1 MPALQTINHQHK
13 SHAHVRVIFI
23 LFIVTFLILVN
34 LSLST
39 TRAIENLNN
48 EWHNYS
54 DQTQHK
60 FHLIS
65 QIRASLG
72 YTGFIHHF
80 KNYVIR
86 RDANYL
92 VQAQQSMADTQELLR
107 QYLKLPIHQEEMHAL
122 NGLASVIGN
131 YKLKLQDI
139 NRAQT
144 ARLSISELDARVR
157 VDDSSA
163 AMALATL
170 NMRLENNYHKV
181 KQQTDDL
188 LDTAQNRVQILTWL
202 GIPALIIFTLY
213 SSYLVMRTTS
223 ARNNLETLFSVIPDG
238 LLVVDSGG
246 KIIRVNPK
254 VSEIFGYSEEEI
266 KRKVIRDLVDHDIVC
281 NDEQAE
287 ALSFTGCGSEHFQ
300 GTHKNGETL
309 PLDIEVASF
318 PDKKDAHTI
327 AVIRSRKEELE
338 LKQRSETDH
347 LTGTRNR
354 SGIDRRF
361 CNEIERSLR
370 YQHDMS
376 LILIDI
382 DHFKP
387 INDILGHQAGDNII
401 RVIADLLVNNSRPS
415 DVIGRWGGD
424 EFCIICPETNA
435 EEAAELARR
444 LQLQLQQF
452 PIEHPVTGNPPTLS
466 IGISELQPGDTQ
478 DSMFSRADAQLY
490 KSKERGRNTISA

>member
-1 MPALQTINHQHK
+1 MPAPQTINHQYK
-13 SHAHVRVIFI
+13 SCAHVRIISI

-39 TRAIENLNN
+39 TRAIDNLNN
-48 EWHNYS
+48 EWHEYS
-54 DQTQHK
+54 AQTQHK

-72 YTGFIHHF
+72 YAGFIHHY

-92 VQAQQSMADTQELLR
+92 VQAKQSMTDTQRLLR
-107 QYLKLPIHQEEMHAL
+107 QYLELPIHQEEMHAL
-122 NGLASVIGN
+122 NGLATIMGN
-131 YKLKLQDI
+131 YKRKLQDF
-139 NRAQT
+139 NHAQAT
-144 ARLSISELDARVR
+144 RLSVSKLDERIH
-157 VDDSSA
+157 VDDRSA
-163 AMALATL
+163 AEALATL
-170 NMRLENNYHKV
+170 NRHLENNYHKV
-181 KQQTDDL
+181 KQQTDSL
-188 LDTAQNRVQILTWL
+188 LNTAQSRVQILTWL
-202 GIPALIIFTLY
+202 GIPALIVFTLY
-213 SSYLVMRTTS
+213 SSYLVIRTTS
-223 ARNNLETLFSVIPDG
+223 AKNNLETLFSVIPDG
-238 LLVVDSGG
+238 LLVVDSRG
-246 KIIRVNPK
+246 KVIRANPK
-254 VSEIFGYSEEEI
+254 VSEIFGYSEDEI
-266 KRKVIRDLVDHDIVC
+266 KSRSIRDLLDHGTIGD
-281 NDEQAE
+281 
-287 ALSFTGCGSEHFQ
+287 ALSNPLSLVRTGSEHFY
-300 GTHKNGETL
+300 GTHKSGERL
-309 PLDIEVASF
+309 PLDIEVATF
-318 PDKKDAHTI
+318 PDKKKAHTI

-361 CNEIERSLR
+361 CSEIERSRR

-387 INDILGHQAGDNII
+387 INDILRHQSGDNII
-401 RVIADLLVNNSRPS
+401 RVVAELLVTSSRPS

-435 EEAAELARR
+435 EQAEDLARR
-444 LQLQLQQF
+444 LQLQLETF
-452 PIEHPVTGNPPTLS
+452 PIAHPETGNPPTLS
-466 IGISELQPGDTQ
+466 IGISEFQPGDTQ